1 MNAIIVL
8 ILLLSVLGLAAWLL
22 RQRYPEKRDDIV
34 SAINSLLPQTQCAQC
49 GYVGCEPYAQALADG
64 DAATHLC
71 PPGGEKLFQQL
82 NALLGKEQ
90 SGPPPATPEH
100 AVAKIDEAAC
110 IGCALCL
117 PPCPVDAIAG
127 ASGYLHTVIE
137 AECTGCELCI
147 PACPVD
153 CIRLVEVPPEP
164 QVMRPSPRESLD
176 FKCLQCGRCDPVC
189 PVGLPVQALFLY
201 VDTHQSE
208 AAARLELDRCVECG
222 LCDRVCP
229 ADIPIASL
237 FSYEKHQQRT
247 ELRADARKDK
257 LTQRYERHK
266 TRLASTEAEKN
277 LRRNERL
284 QRQRTWD

>member
-8 ILLLSVLGLAAWLL
+8 ILLLSSLGATAWLL
-22 RQRYPEKRDDIV
+22 RQRYPEQRDDIV
-34 SAINSLLPQTQCAQC
+34 SAINRLLPQTQCAQC

-71 PPGGEKLFQQL
+71 PPGGERLFHQL
-82 NALLGKEQ
+82 NTLLGKELT
-90 SGPPPATPEH
+90 GPPPPEPEP
-100 AVAKIDEAAC
+100 AVAKIDESAC

-153 CIRLVEVPPEP
+153 CISLVEVPPES
-164 QVMRPSPRESLD
+164 QIVRPPHQEAPDL
-176 FKCLQCGRCDPVC
+176 KCLHCGRCDPVC
-189 PVGLPVQALFLY
+189 PVGLPVQSLFLY
-201 VDTHQSE
+201 VDTHQAD
-208 AAARLELDRCVECG
+208 AAARHGLDRCVECG

-237 FSYEKHQQRT
+237 FGYEKHHQRVRHSAD
-247 ELRADARKDK
+247 LRKEQ
-257 LTQRYERHK
+257 LTQRYQRHK
-266 TRLASTEAEKN
+266 IRLASIEAEQS

-284 QRQRTWD
+284 RKQRTWE